1 MFYQHYMDSIKA
13 QGYHL
18 DSKTEIFRD
27 AKGAPKCFN
36 GVFQDLVV
44 RQKNVVLS
52 KREYELYG
60 RLVMTLVQIVLNN
73 RKFKFQDPDIREECR
88 TEAYCDILSG
98 LVDHFDALRGSTAY
112 AYAFRI
118 AYTAGIHVLERLNMR
133 RELDSNLIENA
144 EDLIPDCGHKVTT
157 DQSWLN
163 RGERNG

>member
-1 MFYQHYMDSIKA
+1 MFYNEYIGELKA
-13 QGYHL
+13 HGYSL
-18 DSKTEIFRD
+18 DKRTDIYRD
-27 AKGAPKCFN
+27 EKGAPKCFN
-36 GVFQDLVV
+36 QVFQDLVL
-44 RQKNVVLS
+44 RQQKGTLS
-52 KREYELYG
+52 PREYELYG
-60 RLVMTLVQIVLNN
+60 RLVMTLVQIVMNN
-73 RKFKFQDPDIREECR
+73 RKFKFQDPDIKDECR
-88 TEAYCDILSG
+88 TEAYCDILSN
-98 LVDHFDALRGSTAY
+98 LVSHFDSTRGSTAY

>member
-1 MFYQHYMDSIKA
+1 MKYETYMDIMDKA
-13 QGYHL
+13 GYRL
-18 DSKTEIFRD
+18 VGDIYRD
-27 AKGAPKCFN
+27 KKGFPKCCN
-36 GVFQDLVV
+36 EVFQDLVV
-44 RQKNVVLS
+44 RQQRGVIMP
-52 KREYELYG
+52 REYELYG
-60 RLVMTLVQIVLNN
+60 RLVMTLVNIVLNN

-98 LVDHFDALRGSTAY
+98 LPRYFDATKGSTAY

-133 RELDSNLIENA
+133 RELNSNLIENA
-144 EDLIPDCGHKVTT
+144 EDLIPDCGHKVST